1 MVFSTAWSPLKGGAR
16 MASDASAQGLTSAEA
31 AARLGQYGPNQVRED
46 KPHPLRQFAKKLWG
60 PVPWML
66 EITFILEFVLHK
78 TPEAII
84 IALLLVFNA
93 VLGFMQEQ
101 RAQGALDLLR
111 SQLKITARVLR
122 DGAWREVA
130 ASEIVPG
137 DYLHLRMGDFAP
149 ADITVTDGTLLV
161 DQSALTGEAAP
172 VDRGVG
178 ELVYS
183 GSVIRRGEASGTV
196 KATGSQSYFGKTA
209 ELVRGAGAR
218 SHLEDLVMG
227 IVRYLVLMDGALV
240 AGILLY
246 ATIHGMGLADIA
258 PFALI
263 LLVASVPVA
272 LPATFTLATAIASL
286 DLAHHGVLV
295 TRLAAIEEVSAMD
308 ELCTD
313 KTGTLTQNQLTL
325 SEARPVAGVSMNEL
339 LTAAALAC
347 DTATQDPLDLA
358 ILKAAAAE
366 NLPIPTRTTF
376 TPFDPATKR
385 SAATFTV
392 DGQEHQAIKGAPQ
405 IVGDLAGYHDWTD
418 EAAPLAATGARLLA
432 VAAGPTGKLAF
443 LGLLAL
449 ADPPRADAAE
459 VIQSLQNLGVRVRM
473 VTGDSI
479 PTAQAVAA
487 QLGIAGPVCDR
498 TAITAADKDC
508 GVFAG
513 VFPEDKFHIVQ
524 QMQKR
529 HRITG
534 MTGDGVNDAPALK
547 QAEVGIAVS
556 TAMDVAKAAASLV
569 LTRPGLTDVVT
580 TVKTGRLVYQRML
593 TYTLNKIVKT
603 FQVALFLSLGL
614 LLFGQFVVTPLL
626 VLLLLFANDF
636 VTMSL
641 AGDHVHYSP
650 EPDHWDLSSLV
661 GTSLVVAGAWLVY
674 IFAVFAVGQFAFHW
688 PIGILH
694 TMDFLGLV
702 FSGLA
707 NVMVVRERSWLWASR
722 PGRFLALATLGD
734 LLAVSALA
742 YFGILMHKVSGIDI
756 GVLLLFTM
764 AYMVLLDIVKVP
776 VLGYFHQ
783 LRRHHRSEPA
793 PGAA

>member
-1 MVFSTAWSPLKGGAR
+1 MDSISE
-16 MASDASAQGLTSAEA
+16 GLTTEQ
-31 AARLGQYGPNQVRED
+31 ARVRLQQYGLNQVRED
-46 KPHPLRQFAKKLWG
+46 PPHPVRQFLGKLWG

-66 EITFILEFVLHK
+66 EMTLILEGILHK

-84 IALLLVFNA
+84 IGLLLVFNA
-93 VLGFMQEQ
+93 ILGFTQER

-111 SQLKITARVLR
+111 AQLKIMARVLR
-122 DGAWREVA
+122 DATWQEISATEV
-130 ASEIVPG
+130 VPG

-149 ADITVTDGTLLV
+149 ADVVLADGNLLI

-172 VDRGVG
+172 VERKSGD
-178 ELVYS
+178 LVYS
-183 GSVIRRGEASGTV
+183 GSVVRRGEASGTV
-196 KATGSQSYFGKTA
+196 QATGPQSYFGKTA
-209 ELVRGAGAR
+209 ELVRGAGSR

-227 IVRYLVLMDGALV
+227 IVRYLVILDGLLV
-240 AGILLY
+240 VAILIY
-246 ATIHGMGLADIA
+246 ATIHGMGLRDIV

-295 TRLAAIEEVSAMD
+295 TRLPAIEEVSAMD

-313 KTGTLTQNQLTL
+313 KTGTLTENRLTL
-325 SEARPVAGVSMNEL
+325 SQVQPVGTTTASQL

-358 ILKAAAAE
+358 ILQAAVTQALV
-366 NLPIPTRTTF
+366 LPPRTSF
-376 TPFDPATKR
+376 TPFDPTTKR
-385 SAATFTV
+385 SAATFDA
-392 DGQEHQAIKGAPQ
+392 DGIEHQALKGAPQ
-405 IVGDLAGYHDWTD
+405 TMAELTGYLPWVEEAERLAS
-418 EAAPLAATGARLLA
+418 TGARILG
-432 VAAGPTGKLAF
+432 VVAGPASDLQF
-443 LGLLAL
+443 LGFIAL
-449 ADPPRADAAE
+449 EDPARPDAKS
-459 VIQSLQNLGVRVRM
+459 VIASLDDLGIRVRM
-473 VTGDSI
+473 VTGDSV
-479 PTAQAVAA
+479 PTAQAVASE
-487 QLGIAGPVCDR
+487 LGIRGSVCDR
-498 TAITAADKDC
+498 DAIGHPDKDC

-513 VFPEDKFHIVQ
+513 VFPEDKFHLVQ
-524 QMQKR
+524 QFQKR

-556 TAMDVAKAAASLV
+556 SAMDVAKAAASLV
-569 LTRPGLTDVVT
+569 LTQPGLSGVVT
-580 TVKTGRLVYQRML
+580 AVKTGRLVYQRML

-614 LLFGQFVVTPLL
+614 LLFGQFVVTPLM

-650 EPDHWDLSSLV
+650 QPDHWDLSTLI
-661 GTSLVVAGAWLVY
+661 GTSLVVAAAWLVY
-674 IFAVFAVGQFAFHW
+674 IFAVFCIGDYALHW
-688 PIGILH
+688 SMETLH

-707 NVMVVRERSWLWASR
+707 NVFVVRERSWLWASR
-722 PGRFLALATLGD
+722 PGRLLSLAALGD
-734 LLAVSALA
+734 IIV
-742 YFGILMHKVSGIDI
+742 VSGLACLGIFMHAVAIRDI
-756 GVLLLFTM
+756 AGLFLFTVV
-764 AYMVLLDIVKVP
+764 YMVGIDVIKVP
-776 VLGYFHQ
+776 VLGSFQ
-783 LRRHHRSEPA
+783 RRRQRHRRRTLPQTIDA
-793 PGAA
+793 PPSAEA